1 MYYIKVM
8 ANNDSPSVIY
18 MLLLLRRAVVSRG
31 GQTKHVRKLRAS
43 ASHPSSEAAWN
54 YQYIPAHPFGSNGT
68 LPPFDISPQH
78 PVFLYRQVHPLSYA
92 TVPVFKNRR
101 WGRHSSY
108 NHHLRIPP
116 FCRFCCRLAPVRIF
130 CFGLH
135 LPQFSPYC
143 SNYLHRP
150 RAHYTL

>member
-1 MYYIKVM
+1 MIRHRLFTCYCCC
-8 ANNDSPSVIY
+8 AA
-18 MLLLLRRAVVSRG
+18 LLFVSRG